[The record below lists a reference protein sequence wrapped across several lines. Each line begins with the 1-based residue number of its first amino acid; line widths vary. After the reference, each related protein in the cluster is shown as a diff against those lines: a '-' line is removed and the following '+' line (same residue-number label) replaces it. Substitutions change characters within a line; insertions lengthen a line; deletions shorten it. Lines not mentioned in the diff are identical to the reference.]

1 MSLFYKLLVI
11 VFLSGCSV
19 TTLTHKNNQII
30 LRVEDIIIKTQSQT
44 LLSKLDNYGNIT
56 IKKELLKL
64 NSNRVVVYENI
75 RLDSSYE
82 FNFTTTTTIKHVF
95 ESSKASQVYAHKGLY
110 LYQLL
115 LPNYRVLNIMV
126 EEFDSQSMGII
137 YGLSTQ
143 DMRILFKKLKATP
156 KRALVE
162 NTLLLQANKEAF
174 ISRWS
179 TQKIHFI
186 PLITPLRL
194 MPIL

>member
-1 MSLFYKLLVI
+1 ML
-11 VFLSGCSV
+11 FLSGCSV

-30 LRVEDIIIKTQSQT
+30 LRVEDKVIKAQSQT
-44 LLSKLDNYGNIT
+44 LLSKLDNYGNIVV
-56 IKKELLKL
+56 KKELLKL
-64 NSNRVVVYENI
+64 ESNRIVVYENI

-95 ESSKASQVYAHKGLY
+95 QSSKISQVYANKGLY

-115 LPNYRVLNIMV
+115 LPSQEVLNIMV
-126 EEFDSQSMGII
+126 EEFDSQSMGMI

-143 DMRILFKKLKATP
+143 DMQVIFKKLEATP
-156 KRALVE
+156 KRELVE
-162 NTLLLQANKEAF
+162 NTLLFRANKEAF
-174 ISRWS
+174 KSRWS
-179 TQKIHFI
+179 TKKIHFI